1 MAELGWGFISRRRM
15 GACCQLPRHHKVCDT
30 KTLTAGLTAPR
41 KGGERNTS
49 ANFERTIQT
58 LTMFLL
64 GTGGSPPPAAPGL
77 SAVPEY
83 TGDREGFRLF
93 WGRGSSSSAKLLV
106 RDREHHVQQIS
117 EDLGLLYNGKAFLG
131 HIRKVQESTQT
142 WFGLDMSYYPPTPGQ
157 CNCSTC

>member
-64 GTGGSPPPAAPGL
+64 GTGGSPPPLPPDCQLCQSTLGIVRDLGFFGGVDHPAVRSCWSGIGSTMYNRFLRIWDCFTMGKPSLDTLERSRRAPRPGL
-77 SAVPEY
+77 V
-83 TGDREGFRLF
+83 
-93 WGRGSSSSAKLLV
+93 
-106 RDREHHVQQIS
+106 
-117 EDLGLLYNGKAFLG
+117 
-131 HIRKVQESTQT
+131 
-142 WFGLDMSYYPPTPGQ
+142 
-157 CNCSTC
+157 